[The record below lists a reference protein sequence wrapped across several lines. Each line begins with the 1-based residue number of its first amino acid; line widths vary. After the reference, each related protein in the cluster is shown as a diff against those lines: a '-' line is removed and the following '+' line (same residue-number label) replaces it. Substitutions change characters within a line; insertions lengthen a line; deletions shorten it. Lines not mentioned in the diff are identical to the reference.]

1 MRVLH
6 QLAKYTNKCIII
18 MKVHEYVYNMNKEK
32 YTKKFIFVQYANC
45 KSTRINVQCGYKVK
59 EMRPQQPSKP
69 KALET
74 LSHIPVSEPPRAI
87 PIDRKMLKGL
97 LNNQYEYGGKIY
109 VQIYDRL

>member
-1 MRVLH
+1 M
-6 QLAKYTNKCIII
+6 IIW
-18 MKVHEYVYNMNKEK
+18 VHTKE
-32 YTKKFIFVQYANC
+32 
-45 KSTRINVQCGYKVK
+45 
-59 EMRPQQPSKP
+59 QQPRKP

-97 LNNQYEYGGKIY
+97 LKIQYEYGGKIY

>member
-1 MRVLH
+1 
-6 QLAKYTNKCIII
+6 
-18 MKVHEYVYNMNKEK
+18 
-32 YTKKFIFVQYANC
+32 
-45 KSTRINVQCGYKVK
+45 
-59 EMRPQQPSKP
+59 MRPQQPSKP

>member
-1 MRVLH
+1 MNLH
-6 QLAKYTNKCIII
+6 KKQDTSKCTFVIN
-18 MKVHEYVYNMNKEK
+18 VNRLNSL
-32 YTKKFIFVQYANC
+32 TSVQY
-45 KSTRINVQCGYKVK
+45 GYKVK
-59 EMRPQQPSKP
+59 ETTTTQQPSKP

-97 LNNQYEYGGKIY
+97 LNNQYEYGGKIN